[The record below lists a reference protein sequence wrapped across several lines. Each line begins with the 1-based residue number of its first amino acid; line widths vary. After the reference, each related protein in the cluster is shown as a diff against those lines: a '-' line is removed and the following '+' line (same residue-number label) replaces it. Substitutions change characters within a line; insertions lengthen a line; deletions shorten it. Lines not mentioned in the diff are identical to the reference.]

1 MNTADKILD
10 IMVDIQRIRARIKK
24 LDRKEQISKLFPGT
38 YQYVLQHLQES
49 SYFMADFFI
58 ALSPCE
64 IDDEE

>member
-38 YQYVLQHLQES
+38 YPDVLQYRSES

>member
-10 IMVDIQRIRARIKK
+10 IIVDIHRIRARIKK

-38 YQYVLQHLQES
+38 YQDVLQYLQES

>member
-38 YQYVLQHLQES
+38 YQDVLQYL
-49 SYFMADFFI
+49 
-58 ALSPCE
+58 
-64 IDDEE
+64 